1 MRAISL
7 QSGSNGNCVYVEAG
21 GARLLIDAG
30 IAGIR
35 AERRLA
41 AHGIDIR
48 QVDALLVSHDHAD
61 HVRYAGV
68 YQRKYGM
75 PVHAT
80 GGTLEAAFLK
90 YPMGKIENV
99 RTFRAGETLRIGDVS
114 VHTVPTSHDGADG
127 AAFVVSAGDKSL
139 GVLTDLG
146 HVFDGLA
153 EVVASLD
160 AVFLES
166 NYDPAMLAAGPYP
179 GFLKRRIQGPGGHLS
194 NREAAELLAG
204 AGRRLKWACLSHL
217 SENNNHP
224 ALALEAHREVLGPA
238 MPLYAANR
246 YAATEMPRF

>member
-75 PVHAT
+75 PVLAT
-80 GGTLEAAFLK
+80 RGTLETAFSK
-90 YPMGKIENV
+90 YPLGRMDNV
-99 RTFRAGETLRIGDVS
+99 RTFRAGETLSIGDVS

-127 AAFVVSAGDKSL
+127 AAFVVSAGEKSL

-194 NREAAELLAG
+194 NREAAGLLAG
-204 AGRRLKWACLSHL
+204 TGGRLKWACLSHL